1 MVPEATPVHVA
12 DARKMDQKLLM
23 AKYRHEAAE
32 HRRILFGRGSGMD
45 PSWRNFRQFLADMG
59 PAPDAEHVVTRVTP
73 GDLTYAPGKCAW
85 IHRDRQ
91 PALAPPP
98 SAEPSPART
107 FGLWARVGG
116 QAVEYAALAKR
127 LGVPFEAMA
136 VALRS
141 GQSPEDMVQQAAIAD
156 SHVTTGAP
164 WLPPERDRRDAFFT
178 AYRMW
183 HMQVHPRFA
192 AAATPAFLY
201 LYSALPGM
209 KKTRDSLMA
218 LNLWNPPTEQGR
230 QQRSAHDLWR
240 RYCDSMMRVEAARAE
255 FAIYRQYSLTDEID
269 DLWARV
275 RQAEERFRSGPRTEP
290 GKAA

>member
-1 MVPEATPVHVA
+1 MVPEATLRHVA
-12 DARKMDQKLLM
+12 DARALDQKQLM

-32 HRRILFGRGSGMD
+32 HRRIVFGRGSGID

-59 PAPDAEHVVTRVTP
+59 PAPDGNHLITRVTP

-91 PALAPPP
+91 PALTSTPIEPAPP
-98 SAEPSPART
+98 RT
-107 FGLWARVGG
+107 FGMWASVAG
-116 QAVEYAALAKR
+116 QPVEYATLAKR
-127 LGVPFEAMA
+127 LGVPFDAMA

-141 GQSPEDMVQQAAIAD
+141 GQSPDELVEQATVAEALMSGSSND
-156 SHVTTGAP
+156 AN
-164 WLPPERDRRDAFFT
+164 WLPVEKDRRDAFFT

-209 KKTRDSLMA
+209 KKTRDA
-218 LNLWNPPTEQGR
+218 LIAIGLWNPPTAQGR

-240 RYCDSMMRVEAARAE
+240 RYCDAMMRVEGARAE
-255 FAIYRQYSLTDEID
+255 FPIYRQYSLTDEID
-269 DLWARV
+269 ELWSRV
-275 RQAEERFRSGPRTEP
+275 HQAEQRFRAGPR
-290 GKAA
+290 A